1 MEKTY
6 FEFKIT
12 FLHIVVFLAAVIAI
26 GIFLFYMGYQ
36 AGQRRS
42 DPRTAIANAQ
52 DEGADAS
59 EVSVVDEKP
68 VKTAPVAAGSGRS
81 IPAEMRLHQEQ
92 DAGAPPAKLPAKAA
106 EKPAAGA
113 ETGRSPASH
122 PETAVPLPSGGGEPR
137 YTIQVGAFADFA
149 NAQKCSRR
157 FTSLGY
163 PAAIITDNQKKLH
176 TVQVGS
182 FASLAEAQREKA
194 SLEKQ
199 EKATFT
205 IKKSR

>member
-12 FLHIVVFLAAVIAI
+12 FMHVVVFLVAVIAM

-36 AGQRRS
+36 AGQRRA
-42 DPRTAIANAQ
+42 DPRTATANEQGQA
-52 DEGADAS
+52 EAPA
-59 EVSVVDEKP
+59 EELSVVEEKP
-68 VKTAPVAAGSGRS
+68 LRTVPGKPVAQQS
-81 IPAEMRLHQEQ
+81 IPAEIKLHEGQ
-92 DAGAPPAKLPAKAA
+92 AARKAPDEGTAEPPLVPEKTYAA
-106 EKPAAGA
+106 EAN
-113 ETGRSPASH
+113 
-122 PETAVPLPSGGGEPR
+122 

-163 PAAIITDNQKKLH
+163 QAAIITDNQKKLH

-182 FASLAEAQREKA
+182 FALLADAQREKA
-194 SLEKQ
+194 KLENQ
-199 EKATFT
+199 EKAKFT

>member
-12 FLHIVVFLAAVIAI
+12 FLHIVVFLVAVIAI

-42 DPRTAIANAQ
+42 DPRTAVANAQ
-52 DEGADAS
+52 DEGMDSS
-59 EVSVVDEKP
+59 ELSVVDEKP
-68 VKTAPVAAGSGRS
+68 LKTVPAAPASGRS
-81 IPAEMRLHQEQ
+81 IPAEMKLHEEQ
-92 DAGAPPAKLPAKAA
+92 GAAPATKPAAEAA
-106 EKPAAGA
+106 EKPGVEARRPAVEAPPAAAA
-113 ETGRSPASH
+113 EPH
-122 PETAVPLPSGGGEPR
+122 

-182 FASLAEAQREKA
+182 FASLAEAQKEKA

>member
-12 FLHIVVFLAAVIAI
+12 FLHIVVFLVAVIAI

-42 DPRTAIANAQ
+42 DPRTAVANAQ

-59 EVSVVDEKP
+59 ELSVVDEKP
-68 VKTAPVAAGSGRS
+68 MKTVPAAAGSGRS
-81 IPAEMRLHQEQ
+81 IPAEMKLHEEQ
-92 DAGAPPAKLPAKAA
+92 DVAKPAAKPPAEAA
-106 EKPAAGA
+106 EKPGA
-113 ETGRSPASH
+113 ETRRPVVAPPPAA
-122 PETAVPLPSGGGEPR
+122 AVEPR

-182 FASLAEAQREKA
+182 FATLAEAQKEKA

>member
-12 FLHIVVFLAAVIAI
+12 FLHIVVFLVAVIAI

-36 AGQRRS
+36 AGQRRA

-52 DEGADAS
+52 GQGLAGSTE
-59 EVSVVDEKP
+59 EVSIIDEKP
-68 VKTAPVAAGSGRS
+68 VQTVPVKPAPRQS
-81 IPAEMRLHQEQ
+81 IPAELKLHEELTTPKAPAQEAQ
-92 DAGAPPAKLPAKAA
+92 EPPAMPAK
-106 EKPAAGA
+106 KPAT
-113 ETGRSPASH
+113 E
-122 PETAVPLPSGGGEPR
+122 LN

-157 FTSLGY
+157 FTGLGY
-163 PAAIITDNQKKLH
+163 QAAIITDNQKKLH

-182 FASLAEAQREKA
+182 FPSLAAAQREKA
-194 SLEKQ
+194 KLENQ

>member
-12 FLHIVVFLAAVIAI
+12 FMHIVVFLVAVVAI

-36 AGQRRS
+36 AGQRRA
-42 DPRTAIANAQ
+42 DPRTTIANEQAAPG
-52 DEGADAS
+52 ETA
-59 EVSVVDEKP
+59 EELSVVDEKP
-68 VKTAPVAAGSGRS
+68 VQTVPAKPEPRQS
-81 IPAEMRLHQEQ
+81 IPAEIKLHEGQA
-92 DAGAPPAKLPAKAA
+92 AGSV
-106 EKPAAGA
+106 PAARDS
-113 ETGRSPASH
+113 EPQPAPKTVSAH
-122 PETAVPLPSGGGEPR
+122 EAN

-163 PAAIITDNQKKLH
+163 QAAIITDNQKKLH

-182 FASLAEAQREKA
+182 FTLLADAQREKA
-194 SLEKQ
+194 KLENQ
-199 EKATFT
+199 EKAKFT

>member
-12 FLHIVVFLAAVIAI
+12 FLHIVVFLVAVIAI

-36 AGQRRS
+36 AGQRRA

-52 DEGADAS
+52 NQGDGGRMEELS
-59 EVSVVDEKP
+59 IVDEKP
-68 VKTAPVAAGSGRS
+68 VQTVPAKPASRQA
-81 IPAEMRLHQEQ
+81 IPAELKLHEEQPTPKVPAQGAQEPS
-92 DAGAPPAKLPAKAA
+92 AAPAK
-106 EKPAAGA
+106 KPAA
-113 ETGRSPASH
+113 E
-122 PETAVPLPSGGGEPR
+122 LN

-157 FTSLGY
+157 FTGLGY
-163 PAAIITDNQKKLH
+163 QAAIITDNQKKLH

-182 FASLAEAQREKA
+182 FATLAAAQREKA
-194 SLEKQ
+194 KLENQ

>member
-42 DPRTAIANAQ
+42 DPRTAVANAL

-59 EVSVVDEKP
+59 ELSVVDEKP
-68 VKTAPVAAGSGRS
+68 LKTAPASPAPGRS
-81 IPAEMRLHQEQ
+81 IPAEMKLHEEQ
-92 DAGAPPAKLPAKAA
+92 DAAKPATRLPAAA
-106 EKPAAGA
+106 TEKPAA
-113 ETGRSPASH
+113 EGRPPAAA
-122 PETAVPLPSGGGEPR
+122 PPPAAAAEPR

-182 FASLAEAQREKA
+182 FATLAEAQKEKA

>member
-12 FLHIVVFLAAVIAI
+12 FLHIVVFLVAVFAI

-36 AGQRRS
+36 AGQRRA

-52 DEGADAS
+52 GQEDDPGAEELS
-59 EVSVVDEKP
+59 IVDEKP
-68 VKTAPVAAGSGRS
+68 VRTVPAKTAPQKS
-81 IPAEMRLHQEQ
+81 IPAEMKLHEEQ
-92 DAGAPPAKLPAKAA
+92 AAKEPPPVPVKRPAI
-106 EKPAAGA
+106 E
-113 ETGRSPASH
+113 
-122 PETAVPLPSGGGEPR
+122 VN

-157 FTSLGY
+157 FTGLGY
-163 PAAIITDNQKKLH
+163 QAAIITDNQKKLH

-182 FASLAEAQREKA
+182 FSSLAAAQKEKA
-194 SLEKQ
+194 KLENQ